1 MRNRG
6 QLLAALLV
14 LAGVIV
20 SAVYLDR
27 EVGARPL
34 ENAGVTGAPSGVW
47 LCPHGG
53 GSKDWDVRIQLANP
67 GSEPVPVRVRTMTLA
82 KPAPPEDHVVEPGS
96 TLVIPVS
103 SEGRESSTSVEYF
116 GGFVAAGWIA
126 HAGDDASGVAAE
138 PCLPDSS
145 PRWLLPDGTTADKSA
160 DDYVVVMNPFATD
173 AVISF
178 TLLSD
183 RRDPV
188 RTEEWTN
195 VTLKPYHSRA
205 FRLNDKEVGETTVS
219 TVVDV
224 SVGRVAAA
232 TLGISTLGGIRSAV
246 GLPAGATTQILPG
259 AADAGRTDLAVMS
272 AGLERV
278 SLSGT
283 SLGAAETAQPL
294 AALADAAPGGESA
307 RTIPLT
313 TGSPTTLVV
322 QAAEP
327 DVAFARRTFG
337 VASDQ
342 ASTTGAIGPA
352 DAWIVLPSVIGQPSH
367 PAIVLANPGQEP
379 ATLTLSALPG
389 EGQSVPE
396 PITVELPP
404 MSTTLAP
411 KAFVAGSSTS
421 SVMIVASSGTFVASS
436 ASYALGREGYA
447 TFAVA
452 MGVPIP
458 AAWVPSP

>member
-6 QLLAALLV
+6 QLLVALL
-14 LAGVIV
+14 LMAGVIA
-20 SAVYLDR
+20 SAEYLDR

-34 ENAGVTGAPSGVW
+34 EAARVTGVPSGAW
-47 LCPHGG
+47 FCPHGG

-67 GSEPVPVRVRTMTLA
+67 GDEPVPVRVRTITA
-82 KPAPPEDHVVEPGS
+82 ARPVPPEDHVVEPRS
-96 TLVIPVS
+96 TLVIPVPG
-103 SEGRESSTSVEYF
+103 EGRESSTSVEYF

-126 HAGDDASGVAAE
+126 HAGEDASGVAAE

-145 PRWLLPDGTTADKSA
+145 PRWLLPDGSTLENE

-173 AVISF
+173 AVISL
-178 TLLSD
+178 TLLSE

-188 RTEEWTN
+188 RTEEWTD
-195 VTLKPYHSRA
+195 VALKPFHSRA
-205 FRLNDKEVGETTVS
+205 FRLNDKELGETTVS

-232 TLGISTLGGIRSAV
+232 TLGISKLGDIRSVV
-246 GLPAGATTQILPG
+246 GLPAGVTTQILPG
-259 AADAGRTDLAVMS
+259 ASDAGRTDLPVMS
-272 AGLERV
+272 AGLDRV

-283 SLGAAETAQPL
+283 ILGAAETSQPL

-313 TGSPTTLVV
+313 SGTPTTLLVH
-322 QAAEP
+322 AAGP
-327 DVAFARRTFG
+327 DVAFARRTYG

-342 ASTTGAIGPA
+342 ASTSGATEAA

-367 PAIVLANPGQEP
+367 PAIVLANPGDEP
-379 ATLTLSALPG
+379 ATATLSVLPVEG
-389 EGQSVPE
+389 ESVPD
-396 PITVELPP
+396 PVSVEVPP
-404 MSTTLAP
+404 MSTVLAP
-411 KAFVAGSSTS
+411 KGFVAESSTS
-421 SVMIVASSGTFVASS
+421 SVMILASSGTFVPTS

-452 MGVPIP
+452 VGVRIP
-458 AAWVPSP
+458 ATWVPSS